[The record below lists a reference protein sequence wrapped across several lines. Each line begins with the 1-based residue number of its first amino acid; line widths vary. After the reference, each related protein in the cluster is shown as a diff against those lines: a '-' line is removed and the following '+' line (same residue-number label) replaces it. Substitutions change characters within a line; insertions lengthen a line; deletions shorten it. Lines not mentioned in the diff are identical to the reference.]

1 MTRCA
6 QLDALE
12 GGAAARI
19 TRLLN
24 AINRRVAE
32 ASLPEAIKSVPRGG
46 ILPRL
51 RREVR
56 PVLYVS
62 PRASLQ
68 ITVEARIP

>member
-6 QLDALE
+6 QLNSLASA
-12 GGAAARI
+12 AAARI

-32 ASLPEAIKSVPRGG
+32 VSLPEAIKSVPHGG

-51 RREVR
+51 RVEVR

-62 PRASLQ
+62 PRAALQ

>member
-1 MTRCA
+1 MIRCA
-6 QLDALE
+6 QLDSLASA
-12 GGAAARI
+12 AAARI

-32 ASLPEAIKSVPRGG
+32 TSLPEAVRSVPGWG

-51 RREVR
+51 RAEVR

-62 PRASLQ
+62 PRAAPQ

>member
-6 QLDALE
+6 QLNSLASA
-12 GGAAARI
+12 AAARI

-32 ASLPEAIKSVPRGG
+32 VSLPEAVKSVPRGG

-51 RREVR
+51 RGEVR

-62 PRASLQ
+62 PRAALQ